1 MDIEY
6 HLKAISHTCVEL
18 AGGDRSVISIASAK
32 VLAFVGIRQA
42 ATLRAVSRE
51 LRSNIAD
58 HLWNDNNAIIPG
70 EHIMG
75 WIASFPQIRAVNLS
89 RQTIPDN
96 AFGHLGSFVKLNL
109 SFSQF
114 PELSIA
120 GDYPQLEWLDLSEEN
135 VTGHICQRQITSTA
149 LSSLHCPR
157 ITFLSLDSCEGID
170 SLESLHFPLLT
181 TLDLSWCTGITDAGL
196 EALRCPLLSTLFLTN
211 SGITDA
217 GLNSLQWP
225 MLTSLNIS
233 GSSGITDAGLAAIR
247 CPKLTTLDLSWC
259 TCITWFGGLQSPLL
273 TSLDLRSCSE
283 LTDAGL
289 AALNCPLLT
298 TLDLSWCTDIT
309 QLGEL
314 RCPRITTLDL
324 WSCSELTNTG
334 LAALRCPLLLSL
346 SLKDCTRISNAGLG
360 ALRFPELTHLNLEGT
375 GTEVPKKIGSAQK
388 IMIYAR
394 ANP

>member
-1 MDIEY
+1 MVIE
-6 HLKAISHTCVEL
+6 HTEVILFAMQSSSIAL
-18 AGGDRSVISIASAK
+18 AGGDRSVLNISGSAIFPFIEMQK
-32 VLAFVGIRQA
+32 
-42 ATLRAVSRE
+42 ATSLRAVSRE
-51 LRSNIAD
+51 VCASVAEHFWANRTD
-58 HLWNDNNAIIPG
+58 VIPG
-70 EHIMG
+70 RHIMG
-75 WIASFPQIRAVNLS
+75 WLASFPRVRSSNLS
-89 RQTIPDN
+89 NQNVPGN
-96 AFGHLGSFVKLNL
+96 AFKSMRNFVKLNL
-109 SFSQF
+109 SLSQF

-135 VTGHICQRQITSTA
+135 VIGHTSQRRITSTA
-149 LSSLHCPR
+149 LSSLRCPR
-157 ITFLSLDSCEGID
+157 LTFLSLDSCEGID

-283 LTDAGL
+283 LTNAGL

-298 TLDLSWCTDIT
+298 TLDLSWCEDIT
-309 QLGEL
+309 RLDEL
-314 RCPRITTLDL
+314 RCPRMATLDL
-324 WSCSELTNTG
+324 WSCSDMTDSG
-334 LAALRCPLLLSL
+334 LAALDCPSLVSL
-346 SLKDCTRISNAGLG
+346 SLCGCSQITNAGLG
-360 ALRFPELTHLNLEGT
+360 ALQCPQLNTLNLECT
-375 GTEVPKKIGSAQK
+375 GTEVP
-388 IMIYAR
+388 
-394 ANP
+394 

>member
-1 MDIEY
+1 MDDNRVMQ
-6 HLKAISHTCVEL
+6 HARVEL
-18 AGGDRSVISIASAK
+18 AGGDRSVISVSSAK

-58 HLWNDNNAIIPG
+58 HIWNDDNAIIPG
-70 EHIMG
+70 EHTMG
-75 WIASFPQIRAVNLS
+75 WLASFPQIRAVNLS
-89 RQTIPDN
+89 RQTIPNN
-96 AFGHLGSFVKLNL
+96 AFGHLRSFVKLNL
-109 SFSQF
+109 SLSQF

-135 VTGHICQRQITSTA
+135 VIGHPNERRITSTTM
-149 LSSLHCPR
+149 SSLHCPR
-157 ITFLSLDSCEGID
+157 LTFLNLDSCEGID

-181 TLDLSWCTGITDAGL
+181 TLDLSWCTRITDAGL
-196 EALRCPLLSTLFLTN
+196 EALQCPLLSTLFLTN

-217 GLNSLQWP
+217 GLNSLQCP
-225 MLTSLNIS
+225 MLTSLNMS

-247 CPKLTTLDLSWC
+247 YPKLTHLDLSWC
-259 TCITWFGGLQSPLL
+259 TSISCLGGLQCPLL
-273 TSLDLRSCSE
+273 TSLDLRSLTK

-309 QLGEL
+309 RLGEL
-314 RCPRITTLDL
+314 QCPRITTLDL
-324 WSCSELTNTG
+324 SSCSELTNTG
-334 LAALRCPLLLSL
+334 LAALDCPLLFSL
-346 SLKDCTRISNAGLG
+346 SLKDCAMISNAGLG

-375 GTEVPKKIGSAQK
+375 GTEVPKKIGSAQE

-394 ANP
+394 VNP